1 VHLELGSIVGI
12 GVGSLA
18 SLTDVAPLNEDDTPL
33 ASVDLLCCVGLEF
46 LASRRHRRLPFKRS
60 ASIPKGN
67 WSF

>member
-1 VHLELGSIVGI
+1 VHLELGSIVGV

-18 SLTDVAPLNEDDTPL
+18 SLTDVAPLNEDDAP
-33 ASVDLLCCVGLEF
+33 SVDLLCCVGLKF

-60 ASIPKGN
+60 ASISKGN